1 MESSSSQGGNDPNV
15 VYFKQ
20 INVESNASDHEM
32 DVNAQSQPSPPRQTE
47 GHSEPSGNVGLE
59 SGLEPDSVYS
69 NSRPETHQSEMKQP
83 SSYAEVNTNKQKPT
97 RFPEEFS
104 AAPEETSKDRSSNRG
119 NQEINMKLRPVE
131 PDEEKSHSAPVNEGS
146 DRTQSRPFYPE
157 SELGDMNA
165 RLEEM
170 KARLQ
175 PPNRGRSK
183 SAKDATLEKFLQQPI
198 NDEPKLAKLHEAAAG
213 LTYVPPVAPKSLP
226 KKKAPVPIK
235 LPPALALITPKR
247 GINYW
252 QFILTVP
259 YFSALC
265 VKLSILKASSRV
277 SCIAS
282 VFGCARNRARAIQIC
297 DRGGE
302 EG

>member
-1 MESSSSQGGNDPNV
+1 M
-15 VYFKQ
+15 
-20 INVESNASDHEM
+20 
-32 DVNAQSQPSPPRQTE
+32 
-47 GHSEPSGNVGLE
+47 GLE

-104 AAPEETSKDRSSNRG
+104 AASEETSNDRSSNRG